1 LDGEVDPYVVYVVD
15 SSLKDDSATVYR
27 RYKQFKDLAKKMGKN
42 LPKKAVLPPPSSK
55 FGSRNLTWEFVSE
68 RRKTLQEFLKGI
80 VEDENA
86 RTQKVFLEWL
96 GLGREKDPVYDE
108 TYKRAFEKTKWDLWL
123 WKKIVY
129 DSEGEGLS
137 KLIIEEIKRDM
148 WSDVTSSIPPDPK
161 LRRAAMKGVY
171 RALNTMVEPP
181 VTTGFNAVRAKTKDL
196 REPIKQK
203 LEEALDKVLEI
214 EEQIKNKL
222 KEAMTSALAPVL
234 ENLKPFIGELLKAIS
249 NPVIKGITIV
259 ASERDK
265 LDSQMRDA
273 LSSGDTAKVRS
284 LVESVSGLRAKVS
297 ETINHGLQEFLS
309 SVLGDLKTKVTVEAL
324 SHIFEPLE
332 KIVKIAE
339 SFFNLIDP
347 GNWGEVVIVLMEEKD
362 KILQGGVENAN
373 RHMDW
378 EEWEI
383 RWHYWWKGYDIW
395 RYGYYLYWELWGLMY
410 QLGPIADWF
419 LDVTYDYRHIH
430 RKTLKKFSWKFGDYL
445 YGFINDPT
453 DSREFKDKVNAALVI
468 GYERAR
474 KHFVKHTKIYLHKNV
489 RRFLKRP
496 IIQPIHKLIHAAL
509 DPVLEPIQSAIVSP
523 ADQILDVKQLVI
535 KTLEETV
542 EDCLD
547 HILNDLEIY
556 LMGELAK
563 AGIIQAIDAKPVI
576 VEEDRKD
583 KEPVV
588 EEEHH
593 HHDGEEAK
601 AELTS

>member
-1 LDGEVDPYVVYVVD
+1 
-15 SSLKDDSATVYR
+15 
-27 RYKQFKDLAKKMGKN
+27 
-42 LPKKAVLPPPSSK
+42 
-55 FGSRNLTWEFVSE
+55 
-68 RRKTLQEFLKGI
+68 
-80 VEDENA
+80 
-86 RTQKVFLEWL
+86 
-96 GLGREKDPVYDE
+96 
-108 TYKRAFEKTKWDLWL
+108 
-123 WKKIVY
+123 
-129 DSEGEGLS
+129 
-137 KLIIEEIKRDM
+137 
-148 WSDVTSSIPPDPK
+148 
-161 LRRAAMKGVY
+161 
-171 RALNTMVEPP
+171 
-181 VTTGFNAVRAKTKDL
+181 
-196 REPIKQK
+196 
-203 LEEALDKVLEI
+203 
-214 EEQIKNKL
+214 
-222 KEAMTSALAPVL
+222 MTSALAPVL
-234 ENLKPFIGELLKAIS
+234 ENLKPFIGDLLKAIS
-249 NPVIKGITIV
+249 NPIIKGLSIV
-259 ASERDK
+259 AAEREK
-265 LDSQMRDA
+265 LDSQMREA
-273 LSSGDTAKVRS
+273 LSTGDTAKVRS
-284 LVESVSGLRAKVS
+284 LIESVSGLRAKVS

-373 RHMDW
+373 RHMDL